1 MKSPIDWNR
10 CQTTLESLL
19 QHIEAAHEAALLSSP
34 TEADADQLAQRA
46 QALSQAMTQATPEL
60 GRWLEQADEPLPA
73 HIVQLLEQVKT
84 RLGLLQDHT
93 ARLGARNQQALGVLF
108 PQSAADAYSRLGKKY

>member
-73 HIVQLLEQVKT
+73 RIVQLLEQVKT